1 MKWLIDTLTSSI
13 GKKLMMALTGLC
25 FCLFLAAHLAG
36 NLTLF
41 GGKEMFNGYAG
52 HLHALGVLIVIFEWG
67 LLLFAVVH
75 ILTGL
80 TLFVQNLKARPNR
93 YAVNKSAGG
102 RTIGS
107 ATMPYTGVLLL
118 AFIVF
123 HLLNFHFADKSQTTI
138 YDIVAS
144 AFNSPSY
151 VIIYVVAMVLTA
163 IHVSHGFWSA
173 FQTVGANHPKYMP
186 IIRTLSILFALVV
199 GIGFGILPIFVSI
212 SA

>member
-25 FCLFLAAHLAG
+25 FCLFLAVHLAG

-41 GGKEMFNGYAG
+41 GGKEMFNGYAA
-52 HLHALGVLIVIFEWG
+52 HLHALGVLLVVAEWG
-67 LLLFAVVH
+67 LLLFALTHVA
-75 ILTGL
+75 TGL
-80 TLFVQNLKARPNR
+80 TLFFQNLKARPNR

-107 ATMPYTGVLLL
+107 RTMPYTGVLLL
-118 AFIVF
+118 VFVIF
-123 HLLNFHFADKSQTTI
+123 HLINFHFADKSQATI
-138 YDIVAS
+138 YDIVSAAFAS
-144 AFNSPSY
+144 PLYVAVY
-151 VIIYVVAMVLTA
+151 VIAMLVTA
-163 IHVSHGFWSA
+163 LHVSHGLWSA

-186 IIRTLSILFALVV
+186 IIRTLSIVFALVV
-199 GIGFGILPIFVSI
+199 GVGFGLLPIFVSI